1 MTDVKNALAQLPPM
15 LHAAVQVV
23 ADKTVQVNMPL
34 AVCVV
39 GEFSTGKSS
48 LINALL
54 GDALLPT
61 AREETTALP
70 TFIEY
75 SPELHRDLIS
85 ADGTT
90 SAITQE
96 QFSQYTVVAP
106 ENALCSVLH
115 YPAVWLKDLTLIDLP
130 GLGSQSQRHSD
141 YTHAQVSA
149 ADAIIYLLSS
159 RGTTQGDLKLL
170 RLIKQYGKH
179 VIIAVAQWDK
189 IEESIK
195 EGEQAPDLQEWQARI
210 AEETELNL
218 ALIGVS
224 KYGHGRDAIIDFLQ
238 TTKQGVAAIR
248 EKRFQA
254 ELVPLL
260 NNALGKLQDEQAVY
274 SAASVEQQQA
284 LQHELLSQRQ
294 ALLKI
299 KSDVYERSNVD
310 QSELE
315 QQAQQLASDHRT
327 GLTVRLRDFAVVRQ
341 NEEWQVFT
349 DFAYQQLQGE
359 VIATA
364 DGLKALST
372 HYGQLPIPAIDVKKF
387 NLHLPSPEPIE
398 LDAFVNISRLSALQ
412 ADLEQKEHNADN
424 DRAIV
429 QALSAINT
437 GDSLQQLSEL
447 QAERD
452 HIARQE
458 LPRTTQVIEGNDN
471 NAKIFKN
478 IGHLLDIGLI
488 FVEGPL
494 VAAKAASLL
503 GETSK
508 VLKVVNGANKV
519 AKVIKSP
526 ELEPYL
532 RFSEKLSLSYWGE
545 QLGKRFDQ
553 PAEMLEVVDP
563 YAEAEQRRRLQEQDQ
578 QIAKQRA
585 ELHRLEDLQQQRDN
599 SDWALAQNLKEQEQL
614 KASIQL
620 LQQQA
625 VIAQQEAQA
634 DAFKQ
639 QQTMI
644 AHYREQLINQSIIH
658 FDQQTRPMLDLLRI
672 TCKRYWQEQVEATLA
687 QRLQTVDDLTQ
698 QLQQAPEEKQAALLG
713 FQQQLT
719 QIQSVLNALR
729 V

>member
-1 MTDVKNALAQLPPM
+1 MNSVKIMIEQLPEVLYPEVE
-15 LHAAVQVV
+15 AI
-23 ADKTVQVNMPL
+23 ADRTIRLTKPL
-34 AVCVV
+34 NVCVV

-48 LINALL
+48 LINSLL
-54 GDALLPT
+54 GESLLPT
-61 AREETTALP
+61 ACEETTALP

-75 SPELHRDLIS
+75 APELRIELVN
-85 ADGTT
+85 ADGVMTP
-90 SAITQE
+90 ITQE
-96 QFSQYTVVAP
+96 QFSTYTVAAP

-115 YPAVWLKDLTLIDLP
+115 YPATWLNDLTLIDLP
-130 GLGSQSQRHSD
+130 GLGSQSQRHGD
-141 YTHAQVSA
+141 YTHAQISA
-149 ADAIIYLLSS
+149 ADAIIYLLSP

-170 RLIKQYGKH
+170 RLIKQYGKYLT
-179 VIIAVAQWDK
+179 ITVAQWDR

-195 EGEQAPDLQEWQARI
+195 EGEQAPDLKEWQACI
-210 AEETELNL
+210 AQETGLNL

-224 KYGHGRDAIIDFLQ
+224 KYGHGRDAIISFLQ
-238 TTKQGVAAIR
+238 TTKQSVNKIR

-260 NNALGKLQDEQAVY
+260 KNALGEINDKQAICSVN
-274 SAASVEQQQA
+274 SAEQQQT
-284 LQHELLSQRQ
+284 LHNELLSQRQ
-294 ALLKI
+294 TLLEI
-299 KSDVYERSNVD
+299 KSDLYARSNDD
-310 QSELE
+310 QAQLE
-315 QQAQQLASDHRT
+315 QQAQQLANRHREILIAKLYDLPVAT
-327 GLTVRLRDFAVVRQ
+327 KAED
-341 NEEWQVFT
+341 WQGVT
-349 DFAYQQLQGE
+349 DFAYQQLQTQ
-359 VIATA
+359 VISTA
-364 DGLKALST
+364 DGLNVLSSN
-372 HYGQLPIPAIDVKKF
+372 YGQLQMPDVDIKKF

-398 LDAFVNISRLSALQ
+398 LDDFINTSRLSALQ
-412 ADLEQKEHNADN
+412 ADLEQKEQTAESN
-424 DRAIV
+424 RTTI
-429 QALSAINT
+429 QALGNINT
-437 GDSLQQLSEL
+437 EDSLQQLSEL
-447 QAERD
+447 RAERAN
-452 HIARQE
+452 IARQE
-458 LPRTTQVIEGNDN
+458 LPRTIQTIEGSEN

-508 VLKVVNGANKV
+508 VVKVVNGANNV

-553 PAEMLEVVDP
+553 PARTIEVIDP
-563 YAEAEQRRRLQEQDQ
+563 YAEAEQRRLLQEHDQ

-585 ELHRLEDLQQQRDN
+585 ELHRLEDLQQQRDY
-599 SDWALAQNLKEQEQL
+599 SYWALAQNIKEQEQL
-614 KASIQL
+614 KVSIQS
-620 LQQQA
+620 LQKQA
-625 VIAQQEAQA
+625 LIAQQEAQA
-634 DAFKQ
+634 DAVKQ

-644 AHYREQLINQSIIH
+644 EHYRQQLINQSIIH

-698 QLQQAPEEKQAALLG
+698 QIQQAPEEKQAALLG

-719 QIQSVLNALR
+719 QIQSVLNTLR

>member
-1 MTDVKNALAQLPPM
+1 
-15 LHAAVQVV
+15 
-23 ADKTVQVNMPL
+23 
-34 AVCVV
+34 
-39 GEFSTGKSS
+39 
-48 LINALL
+48 
-54 GDALLPT
+54 
-61 AREETTALP
+61 
-70 TFIEY
+70 
-75 SPELHRDLIS
+75 
-85 ADGTT
+85 
-90 SAITQE
+90 
-96 QFSQYTVVAP
+96 
-106 ENALCSVLH
+106 
-115 YPAVWLKDLTLIDLP
+115 
-130 GLGSQSQRHSD
+130 
-141 YTHAQVSA
+141 
-149 ADAIIYLLSS
+149 
-159 RGTTQGDLKLL
+159 
-170 RLIKQYGKH
+170 
-179 VIIAVAQWDK
+179 
-189 IEESIK
+189 
-195 EGEQAPDLQEWQARI
+195 
-210 AEETELNL
+210 
-218 ALIGVS
+218 
-224 KYGHGRDAIIDFLQ
+224 LQ

-260 NNALGKLQDEQAVY
+260 NNALGRLENEKAVY
-274 SAASVEQQQA
+274 SAVSVEQQQA

-349 DFAYQQLQGE
+349 DFAYQQLQTE

-437 GDSLQQLSEL
+437 GDSLRQLSEL

-599 SDWALAQNLKEQEQL
+599 SDWALAQNLKEQQQL

-625 VIAQQEAQA
+625 VMAQQEAQA
-634 DAFKQ
+634 DALKQ

-719 QIQSVLNALR
+719 QIQSVLNVLR